1 MKDRF
6 PALLLRDLVMFP
18 DMMVTLF
25 VGREKSINALEN
37 VDETGRIV
45 LITQR
50 DASKDTPKPDEVF
63 SIGVLAKVLQ
73 TSKVQEGTVK
83 VVVRGTTRV
92 KIKKLSMKSKA
103 IYAYIEPLP
112 DDDYEDEKEV
122 LALKRSVLDRFEEYV
137 TINKRINPEIISDN
151 ISQMSNLSDFCNL
164 IGAHLMLPVDKKQAL
179 LEITS
184 IPRKLEQ
191 ILVYIDSEIEL
202 LKAEGR
208 IRNRVRTQIE
218 KNQKDYYLNEQLKAI
233 HRELGE
239 EDYKEE
245 LVALEQKIKRSKMSK
260 EAKDVALSE
269 VKKLKMM
276 NQLSSEASVIRSYI
290 DWLLEI
296 PWKQVSKV
304 NKDMSNAEG
313 ILNKD
318 HYGLEKVKDR
328 ILEHIAV
335 TVRTNNMRG
344 PIICLVGPPGVGK
357 TSLAKSIAS
366 ATGRNFVKI
375 ALGGMRDE
383 AEIRGHRRT
392 YVGAMPGKLIQ
403 AMKKAKTNN
412 PLILLDEIDK
422 LSFDYRGDPSSA
434 LLEAL
439 DPEQNKSF
447 NDHYIGINYDLSDVL
462 FITTANTL
470 DLPRPLLDRL
480 EVIRLSGYTDA
491 EKINIANQYLIPKQ
505 NKFHAVKEGE
515 VVFQEGA
522 IKTIIESYTKE
533 AGVRQLDRDIAKV
546 IRKFIRK
553 KLLDNKYENQILSAG
568 NVSDFLGPVKYIN
581 TFVKGDCR
589 VGIMNGLA
597 YTEASGDILEI
608 ESVAMRG
615 DGKIKI
621 TGKLG
626 DVMKESVETAFSY
639 VRSKA
644 PCFGINDKIF
654 KENDVHIHVPE
665 GATPKDGPSA
675 GVGICISIL
684 STLINVPIRG
694 DIAITGEITLSGRVL
709 RIGGLKEKLLAASR
723 SKVKE
728 ALIPEENVRDLEEIS
743 EDIKGTLKIL
753 PVSSAME
760 AINIALGKTFKDGVI
775 AEITTK
781 PIMHSAEIPTNAPH
795 NPC

>member
-1 MKDRF
+1 MNFVNKSNMKDRF

-25 VGREKSINALEN
+25 VGREKSINALES
-37 VDETGRIV
+37 VDDSNTLV
-45 LITQR
+45 LITQK
-50 DASKDTPKPDEVF
+50 DASNDTPKQEEIF
-63 SIGVLAKVLQ
+63 SVGVLAKILQ
-73 TSKVQEGTVK
+73 TSKVQEGTIK
-83 VVVRGTTRV
+83 VVVQGIKRV
-92 KIKKLSMKSKA
+92 KIDKLYTRAKTM
-103 IYAYIEPLP
+103 YAHVSPLM
-112 DDDYEDEKEV
+112 DDDYTDEKEV
-122 LALKRSVLDRFEEYV
+122 LALKRSVQDKFEEYLS
-137 TINKRINPEIISDN
+137 INKRINPETINDN
-151 ISQMSNLSDFCNL
+151 ISQISNLSDFCNL
-164 IGAHLMLPVDKKQAL
+164 ISSHLMLPVDKKQAL

-184 IPRKLEQ
+184 IPKKLEQ

-208 IRNRVRTQIE
+208 IRNRVRNQIE

-245 LVALEQKIKRSKMSK
+245 LMVLEQKVKNSKMSK
-260 EAKDVALSE
+260 EAKDTALSE
-269 VKKLKMM
+269 IKKLKMM
-276 NQLSSEASVIRSYI
+276 NQMSSEASVIRSYI
-290 DWLLEI
+290 DWLLEV
-296 PWKQVSKV
+296 PWKQMSKV
-304 NKDMSNAEG
+304 NKDIAKAED

-328 ILEHIAV
+328 ILEYISV

-392 YVGAMPGKLIQ
+392 YVGAMPGKIIQ
-403 AMKKAKTNN
+403 AMKKAKTSN

-439 DPEQNKSF
+439 DPEQNRSF
-447 NDHYIGINYDLSDVL
+447 SDHYIGVNYDLSNVL
-462 FITTANTL
+462 FIATANSL
-470 DLPRPLLDRL
+470 ELPRPLLDRL
-480 EVIRLSGYTDA
+480 EVIRLSGYTDG
-491 EKINIANQYLIPKQ
+491 EKINIAKQYLIPKQ
-505 NKFHAVKEGE
+505 NKFHSVKEGE
-515 VVFQEGA
+515 VVFEEEA
-522 IKTIIESYTKE
+522 IKFIIESYTKE

-553 KLLDNKYENQILSAG
+553 KLLDNSYERQIVSRG
-568 NVSDFLGPVKYIN
+568 NLKDFLGSVKYIN
-581 TFVKGDCR
+581 NLVKNEKKI
-589 VGIMNGLA
+589 GIMNGLA
-597 YTEASGDILEI
+597 YTEAGGDILEI
-608 ESVAMRG
+608 ESVAMKG
-615 DGKIKI
+615 DGKVKI

-626 DVMKESVETAFSY
+626 DVMKESVETALSY
-639 VRSKA
+639 VRSQA
-644 PCFGINDKIF
+644 CFFGIDDKIF
-654 KENDVHIHVPE
+654 KETDIHIHVPE

-684 STLINVPIRG
+684 STLIKAPIYA

-723 SKVKE
+723 SQVKRVI
-728 ALIPEENVRDLEEIS
+728 IPEENMRDLEEIPL
-743 EDIKGTLKIL
+743 EIRGTLEIL

-760 AINIALGKTFKDGVI
+760 AIKIAIGDNFDS
-775 AEITTK
+775 K
-781 PIMHSAEIPTNAPH
+781 PKIGGIQHKIETSLYS
-795 NPC
+795 

>member
-1 MKDRF
+1 MNFVNKSNMKDRF

-25 VGREKSINALEN
+25 VGREKSINALES
-37 VDETGRIV
+37 VDDSNTLV
-45 LITQR
+45 LITQK
-50 DASKDTPKPDEVF
+50 DASKDMPKQEEIF
-63 SIGVLAKVLQ
+63 SVGVLAKILQ
-73 TSKVQEGTVK
+73 TSKVQEGTIK
-83 VVVRGTTRV
+83 VVVQGIKRV
-92 KIKKLSMKSKA
+92 KIDKLYTRAKTM
-103 IYAYIEPLP
+103 YAHVLPLV
-112 DDDYEDEKEV
+112 DDDYTDEKEV
-122 LALKRSVLDRFEEYV
+122 LALKRSVQDKFEEYLS
-137 TINKRINPEIISDN
+137 INKRINPETINDN
-151 ISQMSNLSDFCNL
+151 ISQISNLSDFCNL
-164 IGAHLMLPVDKKQAL
+164 ISAHLMLPVDKKQAL

-184 IPRKLEQ
+184 IPKKLEQ

-208 IRNRVRTQIE
+208 IRNRVRNQIE

-245 LVALEQKIKRSKMSK
+245 LMVLEQKVKSSKMSK
-260 EAKDVALSE
+260 EAKDTALSE
-269 VKKLKMM
+269 IKKLKMM
-276 NQLSSEASVIRSYI
+276 NQMSSEASVIRSYV

-296 PWKQVSKV
+296 PWKQISKI
-304 NKDMSNAEG
+304 NKDISKAED

-383 AEIRGHRRT
+383 AEIRGHRKT
-392 YVGAMPGKLIQ
+392 YVGAMPGKIIQ
-403 AMKKAKTNN
+403 AMKKAKTSN

-447 NDHYIGINYDLSDVL
+447 SDHYIGVNYDLSNVL
-462 FITTANTL
+462 FIATANSL

-480 EVIRLSGYTDA
+480 EVIRLSGYTDG
-491 EKINIANQYLIPKQ
+491 EKISIAKQYLIPKQ
-505 NKFHAVKEGE
+505 NKFHSVKEGE
-515 VVFQEGA
+515 VVFEEEA
-522 IKTIIESYTKE
+522 IKFLIESYTKE

-553 KLLDNKYENQILSAG
+553 KLLDSNYEKQI
-568 NVSDFLGPVKYIN
+568 VSKDNLKDFLGSVKYIN
-581 TFVKGDCR
+581 NFVKSEKKI
-589 VGIMNGLA
+589 GIMNGLA
-597 YTEASGDILEI
+597 YTEAGGDILEI
-608 ESVAMRG
+608 ESVAMKG
-615 DGKIKI
+615 DGKVKI

-626 DVMKESVETAFSY
+626 DVMKESVETALSY

-644 PCFGINDKIF
+644 FFFGIDDKIF
-654 KENDVHIHVPE
+654 KETDIHIHVPE
-665 GATPKDGPSA
+665 GAIPKDGPSA

-684 STLINVPIRG
+684 STLIKAPIYA
-694 DIAITGEITLSGRVL
+694 DIAITGEITLSGRAL

-723 SKVKE
+723 SRVKRVI
-728 ALIPEENVRDLEEIS
+728 IPQENLRDLEEIPL
-743 EDIKGTLKIL
+743 EIRGTLEIL
-753 PVSSAME
+753 PVSNAME
-760 AINIALGKTFKDGVI
+760 AINIAIDGDFGTRIPIDDIKTQHTDRRY
-775 AEITTK
+775 
-781 PIMHSAEIPTNAPH
+781 S
-795 NPC
+795 